1 MKSSV
6 ELLIVKVGVKVGKKR
21 RGEGREVSKAFWKEV
36 SGDAGFVFKLALRV
50 RGLL

>member
-6 ELLIVKVGVKVGKKR
+6 ELFIVEVGVKVGKKR
-21 RGEGREVSKAFWKEV
+21 RGEGREVSKAFWKKI

-50 RGLL
+50 CGLV

>member
-6 ELLIVKVGVKVGKKR
+6 ELFIVEVGVEVGKKR

-36 SGDAGFVFKLALRV
+36 SGDAGFVFKLALRF